1 MINLITKI
9 PSLLGKFLH
18 RFDDLFSSIQFKGFS
33 TYVAGL
39 LMQHRRTSID
49 SIANLTL
56 SMNYENLQYFLS
68 ESKIDCEAINL
79 RRVKLLEKTKPTKT
93 MPVGVVAI
101 DDTSCKKYGRKTE
114 AAKVQYD
121 SSENKLTN
129 SNVVVLSAYCDPLK
143 RHPLNL
149 KPYKPVEEF
158 SRENIDQFKSKIEFA
173 MDLVDDVKAK
183 GLSFS
188 DVVFDAWYFSK
199 ELIEHI
205 ESKEL
210 SWISEAQGDRLISYQ
225 GKWRRADELATLIPS
240 LKFTEKVTVTNSK
253 GKQRVFR
260 LYSKVTK
267 IRNIKGY
274 VKVVI
279 AKGSWD
285 TTDPRQIHIFVTN
298 HLSLDAQEI
307 VRRYCLRWGIECI
320 IRDLK
325 ENTGFDQYQV
335 RSLKSISRH
344 WHFAFIAYSSL
355 LRARLNGFFQ
365 RTVGAVKTIGDCIR
379 AFRKLNTLAAQK
391 WITKYREKFNAFLA
405 LNPAK

>member
-9 PSLLGKFLH
+9 PSLLSKFLD
-18 RFDDLFSSIQFKGFS
+18 RFGDLFSNIQFKGFS
-33 TYVAGL
+33 TYIAGL
-39 LMQHRRTSID
+39 LMQHRRASID
-49 SIANLTL
+49 SITNLTPT
-56 SMNYENLQYFLS
+56 MNYENLQYFLS

-79 RRVKLLEKTKPTKT
+79 RRIKMLEKTKPTKT

-114 AAKVQYD
+114 ACKVQYD
-121 SSENKLTN
+121 SSENKVAN
-129 SNVVVLSAYCDPLK
+129 SNVVVLSGYCDPLK
-143 RHPLNL
+143 RCPINL
-149 KPYKPVEEF
+149 RPYKPVEEF
-158 SRENIDQFKSKIEFA
+158 SRENINQFKTKIEFA
-173 MDLVDDVKAK
+173 MDLVDDAVAK
-183 GLSFS
+183 GLRFS

-199 ELIEHI
+199 ELINHI
-205 ESKEL
+205 EAKEL
-210 SWISEAQGDRLISYQ
+210 TWISEAQSDRLISYR
-225 GKWRRADELATLIPS
+225 GKWTRADELANLIPS
-240 LKFTEKVTVTNSK
+240 LKFKEKVTVPNSK
-253 GKQRVFR
+253 GQERTFR

-267 IRNIKGY
+267 IRNIKGC

-285 TTDPRQIHIFVTN
+285 ATDPRQIHIFVTN

-344 WHFAFIAYSSL
+344 WHFAFIAYSFL
-355 LRARLNGFFQ
+355 LRAKLNGFLK

-379 AFRKLNTLAAQK
+379 AFRKLNTIASQK
-391 WITKYREKFNAFLA
+391 WITKYKEKFNAFLA
-405 LNPAK
+405 LTPAK